1 MRSLP
6 FSHFP
11 LLLLLQSKV
20 LDPGG
25 DAALRASFHATAA
38 RFLRGAAA
46 SPRTALDIGC
56 ATGLSSLALRSAH
69 PSAAITGVDLS
80 PYFLAVGAHLQAT
93 RLASG
98 SETEASLRPFT
109 FIHAAAEATGLPSE
123 SYDLVSM
130 CLVAHELPQRATRA
144 IISEAFRLLRPGGA
158 LQIMEMDPSSPIL
171 ARVRSNPFAFTAF
184 ASTEPYLKEYL
195 TFPLEAELQG
205 AGFEPAAQ
213 APNSPRHRTVVAHK
227 PLE

>member
-1 MRSLP
+1 LLP

-25 DAALRASFHATAA
+25 DAALRASFHAAAA

-46 SPRTALDIGC
+46 APQTALDVGC
-56 ATGLSSLALRSAH
+56 ATGLSSLALRAAH

-80 PYFLAVGAHLQAT
+80 PYFLAVGTHLQAA

-98 SETEASLRPFT
+98 EDEAPLLPFT
-109 FIHAAAEATGLPSE
+109 FIHAAAEATGLPSA

-171 ARVRSNPFAFTAF
+171 VRVRSNPFAFTAF

-205 AGFEPAAQ
+205 AGFEAAAQ